1 MVECGLASD
10 EAGSNVRASSII
22 RASVDRARSAISKY
36 NEETGEINRKK
47 KLIAGC
53 IPPLTECYFANKVP
67 SSVNNLMPEYT
78 VILSTLLDCNVDI
91 LLAETLSTAREAIAI
106 LRSLSGINEKL
117 GRGKSSHTIPPLW
130 MSFTIHDNSPTK
142 LRSDELLET
151 ACKSIIQEADYLN
164 IPLEAVGINCSA
176 PSAIS
181 KAVPILTRILE
192 GTSIKVCA
200 YGNCFKT
207 TTSEWISSLDNNDDS
222 GGGTSITTEKTAC
235 GKVSICAGDYDEE
248 GYLVPDAYAKYTSE
262 WAKSGAQIIGGCCGS
277 RPKHMA
283 KVNNNAMCC
292 R

>member
-10 EAGSNVRASSII
+10 EASSNGRAVSII
-22 RASVDRARSAISKY
+22 RASVDRARSAVSKY
-36 NEETGEINRKK
+36 NDKTAEAERNQKK

-78 VILSTLLDCNVDI
+78 VVLSTLLDCHVDI
-91 LLAETLSTAREAIAI
+91 LLAETLSTTREAIAI
-106 LRSLSGINEKL
+106 LRSLSSINEEM
-117 GRGKSSHTIPPLW
+117 GRVKAGHTIPPIW
-130 MSFTIHDNSPTK
+130 MSFTIHDDSPTK

-151 ACKSIIQEADYLN
+151 ACNSIIQESDYLN
-164 IPLEAVGINCSA
+164 LPLEAVGINCSA
-176 PSAIS
+176 PRAIS

-207 TTSEWISSLDNNDDS
+207 TTSEWISSLDDNGDS
-222 GGGTSITTEKTAC
+222 VDSTSITTDKTVC
-235 GKVSICAGDYDEE
+235 GEVSICVGDYDEE

-283 KVNNNAMCC
+283 KVINNTCC
-292 R
+292 